1 MEQPLTGNIDFLL
14 TLDTTNGQHTFNAT
28 IINIEEEYR
37 IYLHFEKT
45 ISYKELVEYLEF
57 WNDEI
62 SHFLFGKNLKT
73 ENAQINGTEIELD
86 LSESKLITM
95 HTKTIV
101 SSNVNVFYFIID
113 TYQYR
118 YIDTSVQNKASFY
131 LSLPSNMLVDNFHLI
146 KYGLNKEDDKSIP
159 FESNI
164 ANIDFTILPNL
175 TTNPYTAVIQYHIFD
190 SVENVIEKNNILLD
204 LLSFYYGI
212 PIETLSII
220 VKQNGYTYVIYK
232 QPTYRLMQNSPRNMN
247 LAYLNLYSFNDFA
260 KGITTD
266 FSNIK
271 ALHTPINDYIRT
283 IYLDDISAFLI
294 LYSILETLADTKTVY
309 FDEKDIMTQVF
320 ESLFESFIQGMRNV
334 NVEKDEKYSNNSS
347 DFKAIK
353 QKWGNLS
360 NELIKKPREMNPI
373 KKIIKDNSIDWK
385 KLNRHFSTVKKEEIG
400 IKDIKDLRNT
410 IIHDRKNDYTELLDM
425 KNINNDLSFAV
436 CIILLRELGITNVNF
451 NKNWDKL
458 SIMN

>member
-1 MEQPLTGNIDFLL
+1 MEQSLTGNIDFLL

-28 IINIEEEYR
+28 IINIEKEFR
-37 IYLHFEKT
+37 IYLYPDKT
-45 ISYKELVEYLEF
+45 VSFNELVKQSRF
-57 WNDEI
+57 WNDKI
-62 SHFLFGKNLKT
+62 PYFLFGKNLIV

-86 LSESKLITM
+86 LSRAKLITSQ
-95 HTKTIV
+95 TIV
-101 SSNVNVFYFIID
+101 SSKSNVFYFIID

-118 YIDTSVQNKASFY
+118 YTDMSVQGKASFY
-131 LSLPSNMLVDNFHLI
+131 LSFPSNMLVDDFHLI
-146 KYGLNKEDDKSIP
+146 EYGLNNEDNKSIP

-190 SVENVIEKNNILLD
+190 SVENVIEKNNTLLD

-232 QPTYRLMQNSPRNMN
+232 QPTYRLMQNSPKNMN

-260 KGITTD
+260 KGITAD

-271 ALHTPINDYIRT
+271 ALHTTINDYIRT

-294 LYSILETLADTKTVY
+294 LYSILETLADTEPVY
-309 FDEKDIMTQVF
+309 FEEKDIMKQVF
-320 ESLFESFIQGMRNV
+320 DSLFESFIQGMRDANV
-334 NVEKDEKYSNNSS
+334 GEDEKYSNGSPI
-347 DFKAIK
+347 FKAIK
-353 QKWGNLS
+353 EKWYNDLPGM
-360 NELIKKPREMNPI
+360 LIKKPREMNPI

-385 KLNRHFSTVKKEEIG
+385 KLNRHFATVKKEETG

>member
-1 MEQPLTGNIDFLL
+1 MEQSLTGNIDFLL

-28 IINIEEEYR
+28 IINIEKEFR
-37 IYLHFEKT
+37 IYLYPDKT
-45 ISYKELVEYLEF
+45 VSFNELVKQSRF
-57 WNDEI
+57 WNDKI
-62 SHFLFGKNLKT
+62 PYFLFGKNLIV

-86 LSESKLITM
+86 LSRAKLITSQ
-95 HTKTIV
+95 TIV
-101 SSNVNVFYFIID
+101 SSKSNVFYFIID

-118 YIDTSVQNKASFY
+118 YTDMSVQSKASFY
-131 LSLPSNMLVDNFHLI
+131 LSFPSNMLVDDFHLI
-146 KYGLNKEDDKSIP
+146 EYGLNNEDNKSIP

-190 SVENVIEKNNILLD
+190 SVENVIEKNNTLLD

-232 QPTYRLMQNSPRNMN
+232 QPTYRLMQNSPKNMN

-260 KGITTD
+260 KGITAD

-271 ALHTPINDYIRT
+271 ALHTQINDYIRT

-294 LYSILETLADTKTVY
+294 LYSILETLADTEPVY
-309 FDEKDIMTQVF
+309 FEEKDIMKQVF
-320 ESLFESFIQGMRNV
+320 DSLFESFIQGMRDANV
-334 NVEKDEKYSNNSS
+334 GEDEKYLNGSPI
-347 DFKAIK
+347 FKAIK
-353 QKWGNLS
+353 EKWYNDLPGM
-360 NELIKKPREMNPI
+360 LIKKPREMNPI

-385 KLNRHFSTVKKEEIG
+385 KLNRHFATVKKEETG

>member
-1 MEQPLTGNIDFLL
+1 MEQSLTGNIDFLL

-28 IINIEEEYR
+28 IINIEKEFR
-37 IYLHFEKT
+37 IYLYPDKT
-45 ISYKELVEYLEF
+45 VSFNELVKQSRF
-57 WNDEI
+57 WNDKI
-62 SHFLFGKNLKT
+62 PYFLFGKNLIV

-86 LSESKLITM
+86 LSRAKLITSQ
-95 HTKTIV
+95 TIV
-101 SSNVNVFYFIID
+101 SSKSNVFYFIID

-118 YIDTSVQNKASFY
+118 YTDMSVQSKASFY
-131 LSLPSNMLVDNFHLI
+131 LSFPSNMLVDDFHLI
-146 KYGLNKEDDKSIP
+146 EYGLNNEDNKSIP

-190 SVENVIEKNNILLD
+190 SVENVIGKNNTLLD

-232 QPTYRLMQNSPRNMN
+232 QPTYRLMQNSPKNMN

-260 KGITTD
+260 KGITAD

-271 ALHTPINDYIRT
+271 ALHTTINDYIRT

-294 LYSILETLADTKTVY
+294 LYSILETLADTEPVY
-309 FDEKDIMTQVF
+309 FEEKDIMKQVF
-320 ESLFESFIQGMRNV
+320 DSLFESFIQGMRDANV
-334 NVEKDEKYSNNSS
+334 GEDEKYSNGSPI
-347 DFKAIK
+347 FKAIK
-353 QKWGNLS
+353 EKWYNDLPGM
-360 NELIKKPREMNPI
+360 LIKKPREMNPI

-385 KLNRHFSTVKKEEIG
+385 KLNRHFATVKKEETG

>member
-1 MEQPLTGNIDFLL
+1 MEQSLTGNIDFLL

-28 IINIEEEYR
+28 IINIEKEFR
-37 IYLHFEKT
+37 IYLYPDKT
-45 ISYKELVEYLEF
+45 VSFNELVKQSRF
-57 WNDEI
+57 WNDKI
-62 SHFLFGKNLKT
+62 PYFLFGKNLIV

-86 LSESKLITM
+86 LSRAKLITSQ
-95 HTKTIV
+95 TIV
-101 SSNVNVFYFIID
+101 SSKSNVFYFIID

-118 YIDTSVQNKASFY
+118 YTDMSVQSKASFY
-131 LSLPSNMLVDNFHLI
+131 LSFPSNMLVDDFHLI
-146 KYGLNKEDDKSIP
+146 EYGLNNEDNKSIP

-190 SVENVIEKNNILLD
+190 SVENVIEKNNTLLD

-232 QPTYRLMQNSPRNMN
+232 QPTYRLMQNSPKNMN

-260 KGITTD
+260 KGITAD

-271 ALHTPINDYIRT
+271 ALHTTINDYIRT

-294 LYSILETLADTKTVY
+294 LYSILETLADTEPVY
-309 FDEKDIMTQVF
+309 FEEKDIMKQVF
-320 ESLFESFIQGMRNV
+320 DSLFESFIQGMRDANV
-334 NVEKDEKYSNNSS
+334 GEDEKYSNGSPI
-347 DFKAIK
+347 FKAIK
-353 QKWGNLS
+353 EKWYNDLPGM
-360 NELIKKPREMNPI
+360 LIKKPREMNPI

-385 KLNRHFSTVKKEEIG
+385 KLNRHFATVKKEETG

>member
-1 MEQPLTGNIDFLL
+1 MEQSLTGNIDFLL

-28 IINIEEEYR
+28 IINIEKEFR
-37 IYLHFEKT
+37 IYLYPDKT
-45 ISYKELVEYLEF
+45 VSFNELVKQSIF
-57 WNDEI
+57 WNDKI
-62 SHFLFGKNLKT
+62 PYFLFGKNLIV

-86 LSESKLITM
+86 LSRAKLITSQ
-95 HTKTIV
+95 TIV
-101 SSNVNVFYFIID
+101 SSKSNVFYFIID

-118 YIDTSVQNKASFY
+118 YTDMSVQSKASFY
-131 LSLPSNMLVDNFHLI
+131 LSFPSNMLVDDFHLI
-146 KYGLNKEDDKSIP
+146 EYGLNNEDNKSIP

-190 SVENVIEKNNILLD
+190 SVENVIEKNNTLLD

-232 QPTYRLMQNSPRNMN
+232 QPTYRLMQNSPKNMN

-260 KGITTD
+260 KGITAD

-271 ALHTPINDYIRT
+271 ALHTTINDYIRT

-294 LYSILETLADTKTVY
+294 LYSILETLADTEPVY
-309 FDEKDIMTQVF
+309 FEEKDIMKQVF
-320 ESLFESFIQGMRNV
+320 DSLFESFIQGMRDANV
-334 NVEKDEKYSNNSS
+334 GEDEKYSNGSPI
-347 DFKAIK
+347 FKAIK
-353 QKWGNLS
+353 EKWYNDLPGM
-360 NELIKKPREMNPI
+360 LIKKPREMNPI

-385 KLNRHFSTVKKEEIG
+385 KLNRHFATVKKEETG

>member
-1 MEQPLTGNIDFLL
+1 MEQSLTGNIDFLL

-28 IINIEEEYR
+28 IINIEKEFR
-37 IYLHFEKT
+37 IYLYPDKT
-45 ISYKELVEYLEF
+45 VSFNELVKQSRF
-57 WNDEI
+57 WNDKI
-62 SHFLFGKNLKT
+62 PYFLFGKNLIV

-86 LSESKLITM
+86 LSRAKLITSQ
-95 HTKTIV
+95 TIV
-101 SSNVNVFYFIID
+101 SSKSNVFYFIID

-118 YIDTSVQNKASFY
+118 YTDMSVQSKASFY
-131 LSLPSNMLVDNFHLI
+131 LSFPSNMLVDDFHLI
-146 KYGLNKEDDKSIP
+146 EYGLNNEDNKSIP

-190 SVENVIEKNNILLD
+190 SVENVIEKNNTLLD

-232 QPTYRLMQNSPRNMN
+232 QPTYRLMQNSPKNMN

-260 KGITTD
+260 KGITAD

-294 LYSILETLADTKTVY
+294 LYSILETLADTEPVY
-309 FDEKDIMTQVF
+309 FEEKDIMKQVF
-320 ESLFESFIQGMRNV
+320 DSLFESFIQGMRDANV
-334 NVEKDEKYSNNSS
+334 GEDEKYSNGSPI
-347 DFKAIK
+347 FKAIK
-353 QKWGNLS
+353 EKWYNDLPGM
-360 NELIKKPREMNPI
+360 LIKKPREMNPI

-385 KLNRHFSTVKKEEIG
+385 KLNRHFATVKKEETG

-451 NKNWDKL
+451 NKSWDKL

>member
-1 MEQPLTGNIDFLL
+1 MEQSLTGNIDFLL

-28 IINIEEEYR
+28 IINIEKEFR
-37 IYLHFEKT
+37 IYLYPDKT
-45 ISYKELVEYLEF
+45 VSFNELVKQSRF
-57 WNDEI
+57 WNDKI
-62 SHFLFGKNLKT
+62 PYFLFGKNLIV

-86 LSESKLITM
+86 LSRAKLITSQ
-95 HTKTIV
+95 TIV
-101 SSNVNVFYFIID
+101 SSKSNVFYFIID

-118 YIDTSVQNKASFY
+118 YTDMSVQSKASFY
-131 LSLPSNMLVDNFHLI
+131 LSFPSNMLVNDFHLI
-146 KYGLNKEDDKSIP
+146 EYGLNNEDNKSIP

-190 SVENVIEKNNILLD
+190 SVENVIEKNNTLLD

-232 QPTYRLMQNSPRNMN
+232 QPTYRLMQNSPKNMN

-260 KGITTD
+260 KGITAD

-271 ALHTPINDYIRT
+271 ALHTTINDYIRT

-294 LYSILETLADTKTVY
+294 LYSILETLADTEPVY
-309 FDEKDIMTQVF
+309 FEEKDIMKQVF
-320 ESLFESFIQGMRNV
+320 DSLFESFIQGMRDANV
-334 NVEKDEKYSNNSS
+334 GEDEKYSNGSPI
-347 DFKAIK
+347 FKAIK
-353 QKWGNLS
+353 EKWYNDLPGMLM
-360 NELIKKPREMNPI
+360 KKPREMNPI

-385 KLNRHFSTVKKEEIG
+385 KLNRHFATVKKEETG

>member
-1 MEQPLTGNIDFLL
+1 MEQSLTGNIDFLL
-14 TLDTTNGQHTFNAT
+14 TLDTTNGQHTF
-28 IINIEEEYR
+28 IINIEKEFR
-37 IYLHFEKT
+37 IYLYPDKT
-45 ISYKELVEYLEF
+45 VSFNELVKQSRF
-57 WNDEI
+57 WNDKI
-62 SHFLFGKNLKT
+62 PYFLFGKNLIV

-86 LSESKLITM
+86 LSRAKLITSQ
-95 HTKTIV
+95 TIV
-101 SSNVNVFYFIID
+101 SSKSNVFYFIID

-118 YIDTSVQNKASFY
+118 YTDMSVQSKASFY
-131 LSLPSNMLVDNFHLI
+131 LSFPSNMLVDDFHLI
-146 KYGLNKEDDKSIP
+146 EYGLNNEDNKSIP

-190 SVENVIEKNNILLD
+190 SVENVIEKNNTLLD

-232 QPTYRLMQNSPRNMN
+232 QPTYRLMQNSPKNMN

-260 KGITTD
+260 KGITAD

-271 ALHTPINDYIRT
+271 ALHTTINDYIRT

-294 LYSILETLADTKTVY
+294 LYSILETLADTEPVY
-309 FDEKDIMTQVF
+309 FEEKDIMKQVF
-320 ESLFESFIQGMRNV
+320 DSLFESFIQGMRDANV
-334 NVEKDEKYSNNSS
+334 GEDEKYSNGSPI
-347 DFKAIK
+347 FKAIK
-353 QKWGNLS
+353 EKWYNDLPGM
-360 NELIKKPREMNPI
+360 LIKKPREMNPI

-385 KLNRHFSTVKKEEIG
+385 KLNRHFATVKKEETG

>member
-1 MEQPLTGNIDFLL
+1 MEQSLTGNIDFLL

-28 IINIEEEYR
+28 IINIEKEFR
-37 IYLHFEKT
+37 IYLYPDKT
-45 ISYKELVEYLEF
+45 VSFNELVKQSRF
-57 WNDEI
+57 WNDKI
-62 SHFLFGKNLKT
+62 PYFLFGKNLIV

-86 LSESKLITM
+86 LSRAKLITSQ
-95 HTKTIV
+95 TIV
-101 SSNVNVFYFIID
+101 SSKSNVFYFIID

-118 YIDTSVQNKASFY
+118 YTDMSVQSKASFY
-131 LSLPSNMLVDNFHLI
+131 LSFPSNMLVDDFHLI
-146 KYGLNKEDDKSIP
+146 EYGLNNEDNKSIP

-190 SVENVIEKNNILLD
+190 SVENVIEKNNTLLD

-212 PIETLSII
+212 PIKTLSII

-232 QPTYRLMQNSPRNMN
+232 QPTYRLMQNSPKNMN

-260 KGITTD
+260 KGITAD

-271 ALHTPINDYIRT
+271 ALHTTINDYIRT

-294 LYSILETLADTKTVY
+294 LYSILETLADTEPVY
-309 FDEKDIMTQVF
+309 FEEKDIMKQVF
-320 ESLFESFIQGMRNV
+320 DSLFESFIQGMRDANV
-334 NVEKDEKYSNNSS
+334 GEDEKYSNGSPI
-347 DFKAIK
+347 FKAIK
-353 QKWGNLS
+353 EKWYNDLPGM
-360 NELIKKPREMNPI
+360 LIKKPREMNPI

-385 KLNRHFSTVKKEEIG
+385 KLNRHFATVKKEETG

>member
-1 MEQPLTGNIDFLL
+1 MEQSLTGNIDFLL

-28 IINIEEEYR
+28 IINIEKEFR
-37 IYLHFEKT
+37 IYLYPDKT
-45 ISYKELVEYLEF
+45 VSFNELVKQSRF
-57 WNDEI
+57 WNDKI
-62 SHFLFGKNLKT
+62 PYFLFGKNLIV

-86 LSESKLITM
+86 LSRAKLITSQ
-95 HTKTIV
+95 TIV
-101 SSNVNVFYFIID
+101 SSKSNVFYFIID

-118 YIDTSVQNKASFY
+118 YTDMSVQSKASFY
-131 LSLPSNMLVDNFHLI
+131 LSFPSNMLVDDFHLI
-146 KYGLNKEDDKSIP
+146 EYGLNNEDNKSIP

-190 SVENVIEKNNILLD
+190 SVENVIEKNNTLLD

-232 QPTYRLMQNSPRNMN
+232 QPTYRLMQNSPKNMN

-260 KGITTD
+260 KGITAD

-271 ALHTPINDYIRT
+271 ALHTTINDYIRT

-294 LYSILETLADTKTVY
+294 LYSILETLADTEPVY
-309 FDEKDIMTQVF
+309 FEEKDIMKQVF
-320 ESLFESFIQGMRNV
+320 DSLFESFIQGMRDANV
-334 NVEKDEKYSNNSS
+334 GEDEKYSNGSPI
-347 DFKAIK
+347 FKAIK
-353 QKWGNLS
+353 EKWYNDLPGM
-360 NELIKKPREMNPI
+360 LIKKPREMNPI

-385 KLNRHFSTVKKEEIG
+385 KLNRHFATVKKEETG

-410 IIHDRKNDYTELLDM
+410 IIHDRKNDYTELLDI

>member
-1 MEQPLTGNIDFLL
+1 MEQSLTGNIDFLL

-28 IINIEEEYR
+28 IINIEKEFR
-37 IYLHFEKT
+37 IYLYPDKT
-45 ISYKELVEYLEF
+45 VSFNELVKQSRF
-57 WNDEI
+57 WNDKI
-62 SHFLFGKNLKT
+62 PYFLFGKNLIV

-86 LSESKLITM
+86 LSRAKLITSQ
-95 HTKTIV
+95 TIV
-101 SSNVNVFYFIID
+101 SSKSNVFYFIID

-118 YIDTSVQNKASFY
+118 YTDMSVQSKASFY
-131 LSLPSNMLVDNFHLI
+131 LSFPSNMLVDDFHLI
-146 KYGLNKEDDKSIP
+146 EYGLNNEDNKSIP

-164 ANIDFTILPNL
+164 ANLDFTILPNL

-190 SVENVIEKNNILLD
+190 SVENVIEKNNTLLD

-232 QPTYRLMQNSPRNMN
+232 QPTYRLMQNSPKNMN

-260 KGITTD
+260 KGITAD

-271 ALHTPINDYIRT
+271 ALHTTINDYIRT

-294 LYSILETLADTKTVY
+294 LYSILETLADTEPVY
-309 FDEKDIMTQVF
+309 FEEKDIMKQVF
-320 ESLFESFIQGMRNV
+320 DSLFESFIQGMRDANV
-334 NVEKDEKYSNNSS
+334 GEDEKYSNGSPI
-347 DFKAIK
+347 FKAIK
-353 QKWGNLS
+353 EKWYNDLPGM
-360 NELIKKPREMNPI
+360 LIKKPREMNPI

-385 KLNRHFSTVKKEEIG
+385 KLNRHFATVKKEETG

>member
-1 MEQPLTGNIDFLL
+1 MEQSLTGNIEFLL

-28 IINIEEEYR
+28 IINIEKEFR
-37 IYLHFEKT
+37 IYLYPDKT
-45 ISYKELVEYLEF
+45 VSFNELVKQSRF
-57 WNDEI
+57 WNDKI
-62 SHFLFGKNLKT
+62 PYFLFGKNLIV

-86 LSESKLITM
+86 LSRAKLITSQ
-95 HTKTIV
+95 TIV
-101 SSNVNVFYFIID
+101 SSKSNVFYFIID

-118 YIDTSVQNKASFY
+118 YTDMSVQSKASFY
-131 LSLPSNMLVDNFHLI
+131 LSFPSNMLVDDFHLI
-146 KYGLNKEDDKSIP
+146 EYGLNNEDNKSIP

-190 SVENVIEKNNILLD
+190 SVENVIEKNNTLLD

-232 QPTYRLMQNSPRNMN
+232 QPTYRLMQNSPKNMN

-260 KGITTD
+260 KGITAD

-271 ALHTPINDYIRT
+271 ALHTTINDYIRT

-294 LYSILETLADTKTVY
+294 LYSILETLADTEPVY
-309 FDEKDIMTQVF
+309 FEEKDIMKQVF
-320 ESLFESFIQGMRNV
+320 DSLFESFIQGMRDANV
-334 NVEKDEKYSNNSS
+334 GEDEKYSNGSPI
-347 DFKAIK
+347 FKAIK
-353 QKWGNLS
+353 EKWYNDLPGM
-360 NELIKKPREMNPI
+360 LIKKPREMNPI
-373 KKIIKDNSIDWK
+373 KKIIKDNSIDWE
-385 KLNRHFSTVKKEEIG
+385 KLNRHFATVKKEETG

>member
-1 MEQPLTGNIDFLL
+1 MEQSLTGNIDFLL

-28 IINIEEEYR
+28 IINIEKEFR
-37 IYLHFEKT
+37 IYLYSDKT
-45 ISYKELVEYLEF
+45 VSFNELVKQSRF
-57 WNDEI
+57 WNDKI
-62 SHFLFGKNLKT
+62 PYFLFGKNLIV

-86 LSESKLITM
+86 LSRAKLITSQ
-95 HTKTIV
+95 TIV
-101 SSNVNVFYFIID
+101 SSKSNVFYFIID

-118 YIDTSVQNKASFY
+118 YTDMSVQSKASFY
-131 LSLPSNMLVDNFHLI
+131 LSFPSNMLVDDFHLI
-146 KYGLNKEDDKSIP
+146 EYGLNNEDNKSIP

-190 SVENVIEKNNILLD
+190 SVENVIEKNNTLLD

-232 QPTYRLMQNSPRNMN
+232 QPTYRLMQNSPKNMN

-260 KGITTD
+260 KGITAD

-271 ALHTPINDYIRT
+271 ALHTTINDYIRT

-294 LYSILETLADTKTVY
+294 LYSILETLADTEPVY
-309 FDEKDIMTQVF
+309 FEEKDIMKQVF
-320 ESLFESFIQGMRNV
+320 DSLFESFIQGMRDANV
-334 NVEKDEKYSNNSS
+334 GEDEKYSNGSPI
-347 DFKAIK
+347 FKAIK
-353 QKWGNLS
+353 EKWYNDLPGM
-360 NELIKKPREMNPI
+360 LIKKPREMNPI

-385 KLNRHFSTVKKEEIG
+385 KLNRHFATVKKEETG